1 MRTIE
6 TLIDELGATLA
17 AQAELNKQVKSL
29 KDEFM
34 ARVEAGDVDEGE
46 LFRAFH
52 VLSERK
58 ATDWKAVAQKLQPS
72 RQLVA
77 AHTSQKFVHSVRVS
91 SKTGE

>member
-17 AQAELNKQVKSL
+17 AQADLNKQVKAL

-34 ARVEAGDVDEGE
+34 ARVEAGDVDEGD

-52 VLSERK
+52 VLSERNT
-58 ATDWKAVAQKLQPS
+58 TDWKAVAAKLKPS
-72 RQLVA
+72 RQLVQ
-77 AHTSQKFVHSVRVS
+77 AHTKQSFIHSVRVT